1 MMDRSRF
8 LALTEA
14 YGADLRRWPED
25 ERAAAEAYR
34 AAEPEAARVALAQAD
49 ALDDLLF
56 ASRPPQPSA
65 ALRDRV
71 IAAAA
76 RTPRRVSWRARLGLV
91 MGAGWAAAACA
102 GVVAGVVM
110 TSHLTAN
117 AQADA
122 ILYQST
128 LSTVDDMEVL
138 G

>member
-1 MMDRSRF
+1 MTF
-8 LALTEA
+8 
-14 YGADLRRWPED
+14 
-25 ERAAAEAYR
+25 
-34 AAEPEAARVALAQAD
+34 
-49 ALDDLLF
+49 
-56 ASRPPQPSA
+56 
-65 ALRDRV
+65 
-71 IAAAA
+71 
-76 RTPRRVSWRARLGLV
+76 
-91 MGAGWAAAACA
+91 A

>member
-8 LALTEA
+8 LALAEA
-14 YGADLRRWPED
+14 YGADLRRWPD
-25 ERAAAEAYR
+25 GERAAAQAYQ
-34 AAEPEAARVALAQAD
+34 AAEPEAARAVLAQAD
-49 ALDDLLF
+49 VLDDLLF
-56 ASRPPQPSA
+56 ASRPPQPSV

-76 RTPRRVSWRARLGLV
+76 RSPRRASWRARLGLA

-128 LSTVDDMEVL
+128 LSTVDDTEVL